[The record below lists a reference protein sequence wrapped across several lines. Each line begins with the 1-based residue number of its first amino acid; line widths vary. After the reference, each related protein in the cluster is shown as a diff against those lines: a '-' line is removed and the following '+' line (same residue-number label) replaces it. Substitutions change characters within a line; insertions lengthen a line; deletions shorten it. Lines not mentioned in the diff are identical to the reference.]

1 MKTVRLEITVKD
13 EMYPVVLAVMHDVA
27 ETHVKHDYIDSNVV
41 VSDENDVA
49 TMTLLLED
57 PSNMKSYE
65 GIGHAGSVLQDF
77 TNAFVDQSRAYY
89 RDRRHNAMKK
99 SAMDKLREA
108 FYDEPEKVA
117 FIEQFLKGNE
127 PPESNDPLVAFT
139 ATSIFDNAPE
149 NIKRMTGSINDALR
163 YALFHATMTDEGK
176 KGTD

>member
-57 PSNMKSYE
+57 PDGKGPIQNV
-65 GIGHAGSVLQDF
+65 IGAADAITQTATAIAD
-77 TNAFVDQSRAYY
+77 AI
-89 RDRRHNAMKK
+89 
-99 SAMDKLREA
+99 
-108 FYDEPEKVA
+108 KVA
-117 FIEQFLKGNE
+117 FIEQFLEGNE

>member
-13 EMYPVVLAVMHDVA
+13 EMYPVVLAAMHDAA
-27 ETHVKHDYIDSNVV
+27 ETHVKYDYIDSNVV

-57 PSNMKSYE
+57 PDGKGPIQNV
-65 GIGHAGSVLQDF
+65 IGAADAITQTATAIAD
-77 TNAFVDQSRAYY
+77 AI
-89 RDRRHNAMKK
+89 
-99 SAMDKLREA
+99 
-108 FYDEPEKVA
+108 KVA

-163 YALFHATMTDEGK
+163 YALFHATTTDEGK

>member
-1 MKTVRLEITVKD
+1 MMSNIMICLEVRDDMGKEIIPK
-13 EMYPVVLAVMHDVA
+13 LHDRFRGRRGVR
-27 ETHVKHDYIDSNVV
+27 VV
-41 VSDENDVA
+41 VTAPGANARNARELKFIIECPDE
-49 TMTLLLED
+49 
-57 PSNMKSYE
+57 KS
-65 GIGHAGSVLQDF
+65 IGHAGSVLQDF
-77 TNAFVDQSRAYY
+77 TNAFVDQSRSYY
-89 RDRRHNAMKK
+89 RDHRCNAMKK

>member
-13 EMYPVVLAVMHDVA
+13 EMYPVVLAVMHDAV

-57 PSNMKSYE
+57 PDGKGPIQNV
-65 GIGHAGSVLQDF
+65 IGAADAITQTATAIAD
-77 TNAFVDQSRAYY
+77 AI
-89 RDRRHNAMKK
+89 
-99 SAMDKLREA
+99 
-108 FYDEPEKVA
+108 KVA
-117 FIEQFLKGNE
+117 FIEQFLEGNE

-149 NIKRMTGSINDALR
+149 NIKRMTGSINDAPS